1 VDGLS
6 IDPDRV
12 KTNIVYFEV
21 TRSGMTSQIV
31 AEKLDSLGVRL
42 LPAGPNRLR
51 AVTNYHITLDD
62 IDYALGVFLK
72 VMK

>member
-1 VDGLS
+1 
-6 IDPDRV
+6 
-12 KTNIVYFEV
+12 
-21 TRSGMTSQIV
+21 MTSKIV

-51 AVTNYHITLDD
+51 AVTNYHITSDD
-62 IDYALGVFLK
+62 IDYALGVFSK